1 MILKGGSNLTI
12 ISDVNGSS
20 TISTFVTELGESVDS
35 RDDDA
40 CKVSATS
47 EAVSNATDEC
57 KWREDD
63 SEAEEDAENGVE
75 QV

>member
-1 MILKGGSNLTI
+1 MILEGGFNLTI
-12 ISDVNGSS
+12 IRDVYGSL
-20 TISTFVTELGESVDS
+20 TISTFVTELGESVDG

-40 CKVSATS
+40 CKVSAAS